1 MTEEDLKGTN
11 GDPKG
16 EGGDPDPK
24 GDPGP
29 KMVLE
34 SDLLAVKSQRDDAK
48 TKLTEAETKI
58 TEVETTAVDWQNK
71 FNTAAAKSQ
80 TSTQELES
88 LKTVQGDLDKLKEKS
103 EGDSKLLTKANED
116 LVTKSKDLIYS
127 RYPKLSKDKVDG
139 KSQEQLDI
147 MLDTLEDV
155 APSGRM
161 LNDPGGGG
169 GGGNGATPLEIAA
182 GEMQAARG
190 S

>member
-1 MTEEDLKGTN
+1 MTEENTDGTEDQDKDSDSKD
-11 GDPKG
+11 GS
-16 EGGDPDPK
+16 
-24 GDPGP
+24 GP

-34 SDLLAVKSQRDDAK
+34 SDLLAVKNQRDEFK

-58 TEVETTAVDWQNK
+58 TTVETTAVDWQNK
-71 FNTAAAKSQ
+71 FNAAAAKSQ

-116 LVTKSKDLIYS
+116 LVAKSKDLIFS
-127 RYPKLSKDKVDG
+127 RYPKLSKDKVDN
-139 KSQEQLDI
+139 KSQEQLDM

-155 APSGRM
+155 APSGQRTS
-161 LNDPGGGG
+161 DPGGGG
-169 GGGNGATPLEIAA
+169 GASNGTTPLEIAA
-182 GEMQAARG
+182 AEMQAARG

>member
-1 MTEEDLKGTN
+1 MTEENTDGTEDQEETSDSKD
-11 GDPKG
+11 GS
-16 EGGDPDPK
+16 
-24 GDPGP
+24 GP
-29 KMVLE
+29 KMVPE
-34 SDLLAVKSQRDDAK
+34 TDLMAVKSQLTDAK
-48 TKLTEAETKI
+48 TKQTDAETKL
-58 TEVETTAVDWQNK
+58 TEVETTAVEWQNK
-71 FNTAAAKSQ
+71 FNAAAAKTQ

-116 LVTKSKDLIYS
+116 LVAKSKDLIFS
-127 RYPKLSKDKVDG
+127 RYPKLSKDKVDN

-155 APSGRM
+155 APSGRR

-182 GEMQAARG
+182 AEMQAARG